1 MELAQEQIDQ
11 LNEKLKEAD
20 ELIQSDGQV
29 LTLAS
34 GVFFTYGR
42 EVLCLMSGV
51 YEKYMRFA
59 SPYAMHWK
67 MMNYAIEHGM
77 ERYNLYGMSGNFD
90 PQAEDY
96 GVYLFKK
103 GFQGEIQELIGDFDY
118 IVNPKMYRLYQSLR
132 NVKHKIK
139 GE

>member
-1 MELAQEQIDQ
+1 
-11 LNEKLKEAD
+11 
-20 ELIQSDGQV
+20 
-29 LTLAS
+29 
-34 GVFFTYGR
+34 
-42 EVLCLMSGV
+42 
-51 YEKYMRFA
+51 
-59 SPYAMHWK
+59 
-67 MMNYAIEHGM
+67 
-77 ERYNLYGMSGNFD
+77 MSGNFD

>member
-1 MELAQEQIDQ
+1 
-11 LNEKLKEAD
+11 
-20 ELIQSDGQV
+20 
-29 LTLAS
+29 
-34 GVFFTYGR
+34 
-42 EVLCLMSGV
+42 
-51 YEKYMRFA
+51 
-59 SPYAMHWK
+59 
-67 MMNYAIEHGM
+67 
-77 ERYNLYGMSGNFD
+77 MSGNFD

-118 IVNPKMYRLYQSLR
+118 IANPKMYRLYQSLR